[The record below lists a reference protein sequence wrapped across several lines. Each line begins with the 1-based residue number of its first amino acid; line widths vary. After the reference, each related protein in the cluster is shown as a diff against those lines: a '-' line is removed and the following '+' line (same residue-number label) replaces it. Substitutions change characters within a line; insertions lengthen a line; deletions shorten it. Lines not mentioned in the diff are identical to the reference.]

1 MRQHFYEQSLTG
13 CACSHS
19 KFLRQG
25 VAAVEFALCLPVI
38 LVIMLGIWEVGR
50 ITQVSNVLWDGAREA
65 ARDASVG
72 QDNLQT
78 VATNE
83 LTFLQGALPSAFNPS
98 HSTAIKAAVVSL
110 PANTTG
116 YTCWDNTANQE
127 MFTITFTDITQS
139 SVTDPTAMAKL
150 DHYQI
155 GLQVPYANIGW
166 TSLAQITSV
175 NRIYITVDWT
185 CMKDAPFQ
193 VSPILPAQ

>member
-1 MRQHFYEQSLTG
+1 MRQHFTKRSDEVCDSRH
-13 CACSHS
+13 A
-19 KFLRQG
+19 KVRRRG
-25 VAAVEFALCLPVI
+25 VAAVEFALCLPLI
-38 LVIMLGIWEVGR
+38 LLIMLGIWEVGR
-50 ITQVSNVLWDGAREA
+50 IVQVSNVLWDGAREA

-98 HSTAIKAAVVSL
+98 HSTTLKAPVVSL

-116 YTCWDNTANQE
+116 YTCWDNTANRE

-139 SVTDPTAMAKL
+139 SVTDPTGMTKL
-150 DHYQI
+150 DQYQI
-155 GLQVPYANIGW
+155 GLQVPYASIGW
-166 TSLAQITSV
+166 TSLSQITGV
-175 NRIYITVDWT
+175 TRIYISVYWA

-193 VSPILPAQ
+193 VSPILPAE